1 VDRYLTIDAVR
12 AVPGAD
18 GDVGVDGAPYYL
30 REVGWDTPRVMG
42 TDELF
47 LQMLE
52 AATR

>member
-1 VDRYLTIDAVR
+1 MCMHTIFMCVC
-12 AVPGAD
+12 VCVLHP
-18 GDVGVDGAPYYL
+18 
-30 REVGWDTPRVMG
+30 REVGWDALRVMG